1 MVRGPEPIRI
11 LSNVPSVVS
20 SLRRSLSHQQG
31 DDGWRQPD
39 QNVAGGLFHRD
50 SNDSDGLFQH
60 DRNEALLRLSQQ
72 NSIMMEICVSVESSC
87 EILSTNEGLEE
98 EEEETGN

>member
-1 MVRGPEPIRI
+1 MVRGPEPTRI
-11 LSNVPSVVS
+11 LSNVPFVVS

-60 DRNEALLRLSQQ
+60 DPNGALLRLS
-72 NSIMMEICVSVESSC
+72 IVMEICVSVENSC

-98 EEEETGN
+98 EEETGNE